1 MSQIHPMPIPQQEQV
16 NRPGRADRPGR
27 AGWQEAET
35 ARLFSAVQEANAAG
49 APLRSV
55 FESLSGDLGRKPNS
69 IRNYYYACLR
79 QQPDSTPRSPAFQP
93 FTPEETHEL
102 LRQVLMARGKGV
114 SVRAC
119 VMALAEGNQ
128 SRMLRY
134 QNKYRTILKT
144 RPELIAQ
151 VCEELRREGLPCPEV
166 AVSAPRTADR
176 ADAAFCDP
184 EDAAAARLMAQ
195 PCVHHMLEGIKELL
209 RRAARAESA
218 ATPDETL
225 REKCSELQRK
235 ADRQQVQFDLQRIA
249 WEKDYNDC
257 AAHLQATVAHLRE
270 YVAHDADSPLLG
282 DAVIALEN
290 AAGFLERQQQMMMH

>member
-1 MSQIHPMPIPQQEQV
+1 MMKSARH
-16 NRPGRADRPGR
+16 PGR

-35 ARLFSAVQEANAAG
+35 ARLFSAVQEANASG

-79 QQPDSTPRSPAFQP
+79 QQPHSDVHTPAFRP
-93 FTPEETHEL
+93 FTEEETHEL
-102 LRQVLMARGKGV
+102 LRQVLMARGRGM

-119 VMALAEGNQ
+119 VMALSEGSH

-151 VCEELRREGLPCPEV
+151 VCSELKQEGLPCPETTPLLI
-166 AVSAPRTADR
+166 PREDR
-176 ADAAFCDP
+176 ADSAFCDP
-184 EDAAAARLMAQ
+184 EDAAASRLMAE
-195 PCVHHMLEGIKELL
+195 PCVHYMLEGLKELL
-209 RRAARAESA
+209 RRAARADAS
-218 ATPDETL
+218 PDEAL
-225 REKCSELQRK
+225 RQKASELQRT

-249 WEKDYNDC
+249 WEKDFNDC
-257 AAHLQATVAHLRE
+257 AGHLRSVM
-270 YVAHDADSPLLG
+270 YSLRDYIAADPDSDRLAN
-282 DAVIALEN
+282 AVSCLHQAEE
-290 AAGFLERQQQMMMH
+290 FLDRQQQLMQ